1 MKKASLVIQDI
12 QNNVYNDMLLDVYM
26 DSQQLEHQKARY
38 IQAIEKFIELY
49 GDQEITIYSTPGRSE
64 VCGNHTD
71 HQHGE
76 VLAAAINL

>member
-26 DSQQLEHQKARY
+26 DLQQLEHQKTRY
-38 IQAIEKFIELY
+38 IQAIEKFIDLY

-64 VCGNHTD
+64 VV
-71 HQHGE
+71 E
-76 VLAAAINL
+76 IIRIINMAKYWLRLLI